1 MARNALTGVK
11 VADFTWSV
19 AGPLTVKFLADHGA
33 EVIHV
38 ESSTRPELLRFLPR
52 LEIGNL
58 ASIAVLTMPALIII
72 NMGSV

>member
-1 MARNALTGVK
+1 MAGNALTGVK

-38 ESSTRPELLRFLPR
+38 ESSTRPELLRVLPP
-52 LEIGNL
+52 
-58 ASIAVLTMPALIII
+58 V
-72 NMGSV
+72 